1 MNANSGIPKKKKER
15 SLHLGVDVPF
25 LVCVL
30 ALLAIG
36 LLMVYSAGWE
46 YSMTTLGEKPDY
58 LFNRQIQFVILGCL
72 GAALIYSIDYHRFK
86 KLLFPMMVA
95 VVILLILVSFVYGE
109 TRLGARRSLFQGSIQ
124 PSEFAKLAVVIY
136 LAFWLYAKQ
145 DVLDSVKFGL
155 LPLAGIL
162 GLIAGL
168 IMAQPD
174 FSAVLTIVLMGGI
187 MFFIGGGNIRQ
198 IIVVLLVVMVI
209 GSALIFLYPTAHT
222 RVSDFVAGLQDP
234 QNASY
239 QTQRSIEAIVKG
251 GFWGVGIGHA
261 TTKFTGL
268 PVAPTD
274 SIYAVIVEELGLFGA
289 AVVVL
294 LFLFFLWRGLTI
306 ASQAP
311 DLLGKLLAAGISI
324 WIFVEAAINIC
335 VMVNIIPI
343 AGNALPFISAG
354 GSNMVTVLAGV
365 GFILNV
371 SRATANQKNKEE
383 GRPIDEVVDL
393 RRNDG
398 WRSVPRSRRSSNAHQ
413 TSR

>member
-1 MNANSGIPKKKKER
+1 MNTKPKITKRKER
-15 SLHLGVDVPF
+15 ALHLGIDVPF

-46 YSMTTLGEKPDY
+46 YSVTTLGEKPDY
-58 LFNRQIQFVILGCL
+58 LFNRQVQFVIIGSI
-72 GAALIYSIDYHRFK
+72 GALIIYSIDYHRFK
-86 KLLFPMMVA
+86 KLLFPMMVIIIA
-95 VVILLILVSFVYGE
+95 LLVLVSFVYGE
-109 TRLGARRSLFQGSIQ
+109 TRLGARRALFQGSIQ
-124 PSEFAKLAVVIY
+124 PSEFAKLAIVIY
-136 LAFWLYAKQ
+136 LAFWLFAKQ
-145 DVLDSVKFGL
+145 EVLDTVKFGL
-155 LPLAGIL
+155 VPLTGIL

-174 FSAVLTIVLMGGI
+174 FSAVITVILMGGI

-198 IIVVLLVVMVI
+198 IILVMAVVLVI
-209 GSALIFLYPTAHT
+209 GTILIFIYPTAHQ

-239 QTQRSIEAIVKG
+239 HTQRSIEAIVKG

-274 SIYAVIVEELGLFGA
+274 SIYAVIAEELGLFGA
-289 AVVVL
+289 SVIVL
-294 LFLFFLWRGLTI
+294 LFLFLLWRGLYI
-306 ASQAP
+306 ANQAP
-311 DLLGKLLAAGISI
+311 DLLGKLLAAGITI
-324 WIFVEAAINIC
+324 WIFIEAAINIC
-335 VMVNIIPI
+335 VMVNILPI

-354 GSNMVTVLAGV
+354 GSSMVTVLAGV

-383 GRPIDEVVDL
+383 GRPLDEIVDL
-393 RRNDG
+393 RRDDG
-398 WRSVPRSRRSSNAHQ
+398 WRSVSRSRRPSNA
-413 TSR
+413 R

>member
-1 MNANSGIPKKKKER
+1 MNRPSTGSKKKER
-15 SLHLGVDVPF
+15 GLHLGIDVPF

-46 YSMTTLGEKPDY
+46 YSVTTLGESPYY
-58 LFNRQIQFVILGCL
+58 LFNRQVQFVTIGCV
-72 GAALIYSIDYHRFK
+72 GASIIYAIDYHRFK
-86 KLLFPMMVA
+86 KLLFPMMA
-95 VVILLILVSFVYGE
+95 VVIFLLVLVSFVYGE
-109 TRLGARRSLFQGSIQ
+109 TRLGARRALFQGSIQ

-145 DVLDSVKFGL
+145 EVLDSLKLGL
-155 LPLAGIL
+155 FPLIGIL
-162 GLIAGL
+162 AVVAGL

-174 FSAVLTIVLMGGI
+174 FSAVLTVVLMGGI
-187 MFFIGGGNIRQ
+187 MFYIGGGNVRQ
-198 IIVVLLVVMVI
+198 IIIVMVVALVL
-209 GSALIFLYPTAHT
+209 GSVFIFIYPTGHQ
-222 RVSDFVAGLQDP
+222 RVSEFVSGLQDP

-239 QTQRSIEAIVKG
+239 HTQRSIEAIVKG

-274 SIYAVIVEELGLFGA
+274 SIFAVIAEELGIFGSSL
-289 AVVVL
+289 VVL
-294 LFLFFLWRGLTI
+294 LFLFFLWRGLYI
-306 ASQAP
+306 ANQAP
-311 DLLGKLLAAGISI
+311 DLLGKLLAAGITI
-324 WIFVEAAINIC
+324 WIFLEAAINIS
-335 VMVNIIPI
+335 VMANILPM

-371 SRATANQKNKEE
+371 SRATAVQKNTEE
-383 GRPIDEVVDL
+383 GRPLDEVVDL
-393 RRNDG
+393 RRDDG
-398 WRSVPRSRRSSNAHQ
+398 RRNLPRTRRSSNA
-413 TSR
+413 

>member
-1 MNANSGIPKKKKER
+1 MNTKPKITKRKER
-15 SLHLGVDVPF
+15 ALHLGIDVPF

-46 YSMTTLGEKPDY
+46 YSVTTLGEKPDY
-58 LFNRQIQFVILGCL
+58 LFNRQVQFVIIGSI
-72 GAALIYSIDYHRFK
+72 GALIIYSIDYHRFK
-86 KLLFPMMVA
+86 KLLFPMMVIIIA
-95 VVILLILVSFVYGE
+95 LLVLVSFVYGE
-109 TRLGARRSLFQGSIQ
+109 TRLGARRALFQGSIQ
-124 PSEFAKLAVVIY
+124 PSEFAKLAIVIY
-136 LAFWLYAKQ
+136 LAFWLFAKQ
-145 DVLDSVKFGL
+145 EVLDTVKFGL
-155 LPLAGIL
+155 VPLTGIL

-174 FSAVLTIVLMGGI
+174 FSAVITVILMGGI

-198 IIVVLLVVMVI
+198 IILVMAVVLVI
-209 GSALIFLYPTAHT
+209 GTILIFIYPTAHQ
-222 RVSDFVAGLQDP
+222 RVSDFAAGLQDP

-239 QTQRSIEAIVKG
+239 HTQRSIEAIVKG

-274 SIYAVIVEELGLFGA
+274 SIYAVIAEELGLFGA
-289 AVVVL
+289 SVIVL
-294 LFLFFLWRGLTI
+294 LFLFLLWRGLYI
-306 ASQAP
+306 ANQAP
-311 DLLGKLLAAGISI
+311 DLLGKLLAAGITI
-324 WIFVEAAINIC
+324 WIFIEAAINIC
-335 VMVNIIPI
+335 VMVNILPI

-354 GSNMVTVLAGV
+354 GSSMVTVLAGV

-383 GRPIDEVVDL
+383 GRPLDEIVDL
-393 RRNDG
+393 RRDDG
-398 WRSVPRSRRSSNAHQ
+398 WRSVSRSRRPSNA
-413 TSR
+413 R

>member
-1 MNANSGIPKKKKER
+1 
-15 SLHLGVDVPF
+15 VPF

-46 YSMTTLGEKPDY
+46 YSVTTLGEKPDY
-58 LFNRQIQFVILGCL
+58 LFNRQVQFVIIGSI
-72 GAALIYSIDYHRFK
+72 GALIIYSIDYHRFK
-86 KLLFPMMVA
+86 KLLFPMMVIIIA
-95 VVILLILVSFVYGE
+95 LLVLVSFVYGE
-109 TRLGARRSLFQGSIQ
+109 TRLGARRALFQGSIQ
-124 PSEFAKLAVVIY
+124 PSEFAKLAIVIY
-136 LAFWLYAKQ
+136 LAFWLFAKQ
-145 DVLDSVKFGL
+145 EVLDTVKFGL
-155 LPLAGIL
+155 VPLTGIL

-174 FSAVLTIVLMGGI
+174 FSAVITVILMGGI

-198 IIVVLLVVMVI
+198 IILVMAVVLVI
-209 GSALIFLYPTAHT
+209 GTILIFIYPTAHQ

-239 QTQRSIEAIVKG
+239 HTQRSIEAIVKG

-274 SIYAVIVEELGLFGA
+274 SIYAVIAEELGLFGA
-289 AVVVL
+289 SVIVL
-294 LFLFFLWRGLTI
+294 LFLFLLWRGLYI
-306 ASQAP
+306 ANQAP
-311 DLLGKLLAAGISI
+311 DLLGKLLAAGITI
-324 WIFVEAAINIC
+324 WIFIEAAINIC
-335 VMVNIIPI
+335 VMVNILPI

-354 GSNMVTVLAGV
+354 GSSMVTVLAGV

-383 GRPIDEVVDL
+383 GRPLDEIVDL
-393 RRNDG
+393 RRDDG
-398 WRSVPRSRRSSNAHQ
+398 WRSVSRSRRPSNA
-413 TSR
+413 R

>member
-1 MNANSGIPKKKKER
+1 MNNKPGIMKKKER
-15 SLHLGVDVPF
+15 SLHLGIDVPF
-25 LVCVL
+25 LVCAL

-36 LLMVYSAGWE
+36 LLMVYSAGWA
-46 YSMTTLGEKPDY
+46 YSVTTLGEKPDY
-58 LFNRQIQFVILGCL
+58 LFNRQVQFAIIGCI

-86 KLLFPMMVA
+86 KLLFPMLA
-95 VVILLILVSFVYGE
+95 IIVILLILVSFVYGE

-124 PSEFAKLAVVIY
+124 PSEFAKLVVVIY

-145 DVLDSVKFGL
+145 EVLDSVKFGL
-155 LPLAGIL
+155 IPLAGIL

-174 FSAVLTIVLMGGI
+174 FSAVITVVLMGGI

-198 IIVVLLVVMVI
+198 IIIVMVVVLIVGTLF
-209 GSALIFLYPTAHT
+209 IFIYPTAHI

-274 SIYAVIVEELGLFGA
+274 SIYAVVVEELGLFGA
-289 AVVVL
+289 SVIVL
-294 LFLFFLWRGLTI
+294 LFLFLLWRGLYI
-306 ASQAP
+306 ANQAP
-311 DLLGKLLAAGISI
+311 DLLGKLLAAGITI

-354 GSNMVTVLAGV
+354 GSNMVTVLAGI

-383 GRPIDEVVDL
+383 GRPLDEIVDL
-393 RRNDG
+393 RRDDG
-398 WRSVPRSRRSSNAHQ
+398 WRSVSRSRRSSNAHYK
-413 TSR
+413 SG

>member
-1 MNANSGIPKKKKER
+1 MNAKPAKMKKKER
-15 SLHLGVDVPF
+15 SLHLGIDVPF
-25 LVCVL
+25 LVCVI

-46 YSMTTLGEKPDY
+46 YSMTTLGEEPDY
-58 LFNRQIQFVILGCL
+58 LFLRQLRFVFFG
-72 GAALIYSIDYHRFK
+72 GVAAILIYFIDYHRFK
-86 KLLFPMMVA
+86 KLLFPMMT
-95 VVILLILVSFVYGE
+95 VVIILLVIVSFVYGE
-109 TRLGARRSLFQGSIQ
+109 TRLGARRALFSGSVQ

-136 LAFWLYAKQ
+136 LAFWLYSKQ
-145 DVLDSVKFGL
+145 EVLHSLKLGL

-168 IMAQPD
+168 IFAEPD
-174 FSAVLTIVLMGGI
+174 ISAVVTVILMGGI
-187 MFFIGGGNIRQ
+187 MLFIGGGNIRQ
-198 IIVVLLVVMVI
+198 IIVILIIVALLGTLV
-209 GSALIFLYPTAHT
+209 IFLHPTAHS
-222 RVSDFVAGLQDP
+222 RVSEFIAGILDP

-239 QTQRSIEAIVKG
+239 QTQRSIEAIVRG
-251 GFWGVGIGHA
+251 GFWGTGIGHA

-274 SIYAVIVEELGLFGA
+274 SIFAVVVEELGLFGA
-289 AVVVL
+289 SILVL
-294 LFLFFLWRGLTI
+294 LYLFFLWRGLYI
-306 ASQAP
+306 ADQVP
-311 DLLGKLLAAGISI
+311 DLLGKLLASGVTL

-354 GSNMVTVLAGV
+354 GSSMVTVLAGV

-383 GRPIDEVVDL
+383 GRPIDEIIDL

-398 WRSVPRSRRSSNAHQ
+398 WRSVSRSRRSSNAH
-413 TSR
+413 

>member
-1 MNANSGIPKKKKER
+1 MNTKPKITKRKER
-15 SLHLGVDVPF
+15 ALHLGIDVPF

-46 YSMTTLGEKPDY
+46 YSVTTLGEKPDY
-58 LFNRQIQFVILGCL
+58 LFNRQVQFVIIGSI
-72 GAALIYSIDYHRFK
+72 GALIIYSIDYHRFR
-86 KLLFPMMVA
+86 KLLFPMMVIIIA
-95 VVILLILVSFVYGE
+95 LLVLVSFVYGE
-109 TRLGARRSLFQGSIQ
+109 TRLGARRALFQGSIQ
-124 PSEFAKLAVVIY
+124 PSEFAKLAIVIY
-136 LAFWLYAKQ
+136 LAFWLFAKQ
-145 DVLDSVKFGL
+145 EVLDTVKFGL
-155 LPLAGIL
+155 VPLTGIL

-174 FSAVLTIVLMGGI
+174 FSAVITVILMGGI

-198 IIVVLLVVMVI
+198 IILVMAVVLVI
-209 GSALIFLYPTAHT
+209 GTILIFIYPTAHQ
-222 RVSDFVAGLQDP
+222 RVSDFAAGLQDP

-239 QTQRSIEAIVKG
+239 HTQRSIEAIVKG

-274 SIYAVIVEELGLFGA
+274 SIYAVIAEELGLFGA
-289 AVVVL
+289 SVIVL
-294 LFLFFLWRGLTI
+294 LFLFLLWRGLYI
-306 ASQAP
+306 ANQAP
-311 DLLGKLLAAGISI
+311 DLLGKLLAAGITI
-324 WIFVEAAINIC
+324 WIFIEAAINIC
-335 VMVNIIPI
+335 VMVNILPI

-354 GSNMVTVLAGV
+354 GSSMVTVLAGV

-383 GRPIDEVVDL
+383 GRPLDEIVDL
-393 RRNDG
+393 RRDDG
-398 WRSVPRSRRSSNAHQ
+398 WRSVSRSRRPSNA
-413 TSR
+413 R

>member
-1 MNANSGIPKKKKER
+1 MNNKPGIMKKKER
-15 SLHLGVDVPF
+15 SLHLGIDVPF
-25 LVCVL
+25 LVCAL

-36 LLMVYSAGWE
+36 LLMVYSAGWA
-46 YSMTTLGEKPDY
+46 YSVTTLGEKPDY
-58 LFNRQIQFVILGCL
+58 LFNRQVQFAIIGCI

-86 KLLFPMMVA
+86 KLLFPMLA
-95 VVILLILVSFVYGE
+95 IIVILLILVSFVYGE

-124 PSEFAKLAVVIY
+124 PSEFAKLVVVIY

-145 DVLDSVKFGL
+145 EVLDSVKFGL
-155 LPLAGIL
+155 IPLAGIL

-174 FSAVLTIVLMGGI
+174 FSAVITVVLMGGI

-198 IIVVLLVVMVI
+198 IIIVMVVVLIVGTLF
-209 GSALIFLYPTAHT
+209 IFIYPTAHI

-274 SIYAVIVEELGLFGA
+274 SIYAVVVEELGLFGA
-289 AVVVL
+289 SIIVL
-294 LFLFFLWRGLTI
+294 LFLFLLWRGLYI
-306 ASQAP
+306 ANQAP
-311 DLLGKLLAAGISI
+311 DLLGKLLAAGITI

-354 GSNMVTVLAGV
+354 GSNMVTVLAGI

-383 GRPIDEVVDL
+383 GRPLDEIVDL
-393 RRNDG
+393 RRDDG
-398 WRSVPRSRRSSNAHQ
+398 WRSVSRSRRSSNAHYK
-413 TSR
+413 SG

>member
-1 MNANSGIPKKKKER
+1 MNRPSTGSKKKER
-15 SLHLGVDVPF
+15 GLHLGIDVPF

-46 YSMTTLGEKPDY
+46 YSVTTLGESPYY
-58 LFNRQIQFVILGCL
+58 LFNRQVQFVIIGCV
-72 GAALIYSIDYHRFK
+72 GASIIYAIDYHRFK
-86 KLLFPMMVA
+86 KLLFPMMA
-95 VVILLILVSFVYGE
+95 VVIFLLVLVSFVYGE
-109 TRLGARRSLFQGSIQ
+109 TRLGARRALFQGSIQ

-145 DVLDSVKFGL
+145 EVLDSLKLGL
-155 LPLAGIL
+155 FPLIGIL
-162 GLIAGL
+162 AVVAGL

-174 FSAVLTIVLMGGI
+174 FSAVLTVVLMGGI
-187 MFFIGGGNIRQ
+187 MFYIGGGNVRQ
-198 IIVVLLVVMVI
+198 IIIVMVVALVL
-209 GSALIFLYPTAHT
+209 GSVFIFIYPTGHQ
-222 RVSDFVAGLQDP
+222 RVSEFVSGLQDP

-239 QTQRSIEAIVKG
+239 HTQRSIEAIVKG

-274 SIYAVIVEELGLFGA
+274 SIFAVIAEELGIFGSSL
-289 AVVVL
+289 VVL
-294 LFLFFLWRGLTI
+294 LFLFFLWRGLYI
-306 ASQAP
+306 ANQAP
-311 DLLGKLLAAGISI
+311 DLLGKLLAAGITI
-324 WIFVEAAINIC
+324 WIFLEAAINIS
-335 VMVNIIPI
+335 VMANILPM

-371 SRATANQKNKEE
+371 SRATAVQKNTEE
-383 GRPIDEVVDL
+383 GRPLDEVVDL
-393 RRNDG
+393 RRDDG
-398 WRSVPRSRRSSNAHQ
+398 RRNLPRTRRSSNA
-413 TSR
+413 

>member
-1 MNANSGIPKKKKER
+1 MNTKPKITKRKER
-15 SLHLGVDVPF
+15 ALHLGIDVPF

-46 YSMTTLGEKPDY
+46 YSVTTLGEKPDY
-58 LFNRQIQFVILGCL
+58 LFNRQVQFVIIGSI
-72 GAALIYSIDYHRFK
+72 GALIIYSIDYHRFR
-86 KLLFPMMVA
+86 KLLFPMMVIIIA
-95 VVILLILVSFVYGE
+95 LLVLVSFVYGE
-109 TRLGARRSLFQGSIQ
+109 TRLGARRALFQGSIQ
-124 PSEFAKLAVVIY
+124 PSEFAKLAIVIY
-136 LAFWLYAKQ
+136 LAFWLFAKQ
-145 DVLDSVKFGL
+145 EVLDTVKFGL
-155 LPLAGIL
+155 VPLTGIL

-174 FSAVLTIVLMGGI
+174 FSAVITVILMGGI

-198 IIVVLLVVMVI
+198 IILVMAVVLVI
-209 GSALIFLYPTAHT
+209 GTILIFIYPTAHQ

-239 QTQRSIEAIVKG
+239 HTQRSIEAIVKG

-274 SIYAVIVEELGLFGA
+274 SIYAVIAEELGLFGA
-289 AVVVL
+289 SVIVL
-294 LFLFFLWRGLTI
+294 LFLFLLWRGLYI
-306 ASQAP
+306 ANQAP
-311 DLLGKLLAAGISI
+311 DLLGKLLAAGITI
-324 WIFVEAAINIC
+324 WIFIEAAINIC
-335 VMVNIIPI
+335 VMVNILPI

-354 GSNMVTVLAGV
+354 GSSMVTVLAGV

-383 GRPIDEVVDL
+383 GRPLDEIVDL
-393 RRNDG
+393 RRDDG
-398 WRSVPRSRRSSNAHQ
+398 WRSVSRSRRPSNA
-413 TSR
+413 R